1 MAKTITITL
10 TENEA
15 CRIDKALGYMILDED
30 IDEGQYQAS
39 WLAIYRRINKKLREA
54 GADVEEA

>member
-10 TENEA
+10 TDYEA
-15 CRIDKALGYMILDED
+15 RCIDKALGYTILDET
-30 IDEGQYQAS
+30 IEKGQYQSS
-39 WLAIYRRINKKLREA
+39 WLALWRRINKKLREA